1 MEKIE
6 KIIEIKIIFKIKA
19 IETKVK
25 DVKMITNK
33 KVMKMIIQEDKEIL
47 RRESQ

>member
-1 MEKIE
+1 MLKKEE
-6 KIIEIKIIFKIKA
+6 TSEIKIKFKIKA

-33 KVMKMIIQEDKEIL
+33 KVMKMMIQEDKEIL
-47 RRESQ
+47 RKENI

>member
-1 MEKIE
+1 MMQIQETL
-6 KIIEIKIIFKIKA
+6 EIKIKFKIKA

-33 KVMKMIIQEDKEIL
+33 KMMKMMIQEDKEIL
-47 RRESQ
+47 RKESI